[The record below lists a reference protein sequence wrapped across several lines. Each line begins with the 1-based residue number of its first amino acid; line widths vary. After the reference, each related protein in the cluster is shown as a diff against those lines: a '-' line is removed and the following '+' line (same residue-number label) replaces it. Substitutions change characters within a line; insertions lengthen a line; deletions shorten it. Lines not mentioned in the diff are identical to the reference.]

1 MDIFSFPPVINNN
14 SRILLLG
21 TIPGKV
27 SLEKS
32 EYYGNR
38 NNSFWKIIF
47 QLFNEN
53 FSENYEIKKK
63 ILLNNKIALWDVLAG
78 CFRAGSLDS
87 KIRDEKPNDLPG
99 LLEEF
104 PGIHKIIFNGKGA
117 ERFFNKHFGYPEGYE
132 YFSLPSTSPA
142 YQLISFSDKLGKWK
156 IIPDLID

>member
-1 MDIFSFPPVINNN
+1 MDIESFPPIIDDF
-14 SRILLLG
+14 SRVLILG

-27 SLEKS
+27 SLERN

-47 QLFNEN
+47 QLFNED

-63 ILLNNKIALWDVLAG
+63 ILFDNKIALWDVLEG
-78 CFRAGSLDS
+78 CIRKGSMDS
-87 KIRDEKPNDLPG
+87 NIRNEKPNDVPG

-104 PGIHKIIFNGKGA
+104 PGIQKIMFNGKGA
-117 ERFFNKHFGYPEGYE
+117 EKFFKKHFGYPEGYE

-142 YQLISFSDKLGKWK
+142 YQLISFSDKLERWK
-156 IIPDLID
+156 IILDLID